1 MFKEVL
7 EGVQPTKS
15 SVEVQSGVTQE
26 VEDITEWTDY
36 DAIEVEMEG
45 AFNEDAV
52 AETGPESREEERRR
66 VEARRRIPPAKRGV
80 KLTEKSNPSAQE
92 NIPGRLDCG
101 PLSEYERIRDC
112 NVEERDQL
120 FLEIFGYPLD
130 QRHAVIGQL
139 LGQEEGDSDDTEEEQ
154 VTYTKRKNNSGCQM
168 QNDMCHSGV
177 KQLKEPTGQ
186 AQD

>member
-15 SVEVQSGVTQE
+15 SVDVQTGVARE

-36 DAIEVEMEG
+36 DAIEVEMEV

-52 AETGPESREEERRR
+52 AENGPESREEERRR
-66 VEARRRIPPAKRGV
+66 VEARRRIPPAKRGI
-80 KLTEKSNPSAQE
+80 KLTEKSILPAQE
-92 NIPGRLDCG
+92 NILGRLDYG
-101 PLSEYERIRDC
+101 PPSEYERIRDC

-130 QRHAVIGQL
+130 QRHAVISQL
-139 LGQEEGDSDDTEEEQ
+139 LGQEEGDSDDAEEEQ
-154 VTYTKRKNNSGCQM
+154 VTYTKRK
-168 QNDMCHSGV
+168 
-177 KQLKEPTGQ
+177 
-186 AQD
+186 